1 MKKAF
6 LIVAFIPI
14 LAFGQETLK
23 LSLEDAQAY
32 ALKHSVQ
39 AKNADQ
45 DLRAASLQIKQLTA
59 SGLPQ
64 VYASAGYQNFIKQ
77 PVQLLPGEFAGGE
90 PGTFVPITFGTEQN
104 MSADITASQLLF
116 DGSFFVGLKAAKTYY
131 KLAQNIQKT
140 SKAELKATIS
150 ELYNAVL
157 VTDAFA
163 KNQEALYHSFKD
175 LAFEL
180 TRRWEEGMIEEFDK
194 DQMVLQAAKFNSL
207 WKNAQLQKDISR
219 KMLKLSMGVSYDTK
233 LELTETLEDVMSGQT
248 SEQLLSK
255 ELSVEGSTQYQ
266 LAEGQMDLQM
276 LNVRKEQS
284 TFLPSINMF
293 LSHQQNAFANDFD
306 FFSSDQDWFGS
317 TLFGVNLKLPIF
329 NSGLKYFNIQA
340 AKVEYEKS
348 KNNFEL
354 AHQSLQMQQESAKNT
369 YLLKLDLFLSTQQLM
384 AVIERVKETAIIKHK
399 EGLISSTELITV
411 VQQYSQTQAS
421 YLTSLLEMVQA
432 KNQFEL
438 TILK

>member
-6 LIVAFIPI
+6 LIVAFIPV

-207 WKNAQLQKDISR
+207 WKTAKR
-219 KMLKLSMGVSYDTK
+219 
-233 LELTETLEDVMSGQT
+233 
-248 SEQLLSK
+248 
-255 ELSVEGSTQYQ
+255 
-266 LAEGQMDLQM
+266 
-276 LNVRKEQS
+276 
-284 TFLPSINMF
+284 
-293 LSHQQNAFANDFD
+293 
-306 FFSSDQDWFGS
+306 
-317 TLFGVNLKLPIF
+317 
-329 NSGLKYFNIQA
+329 YF
-340 AKVEYEKS
+340 
-348 KNNFEL
+348 
-354 AHQSLQMQQESAKNT
+354 T
-369 YLLKLDLFLSTQQLM
+369 
-384 AVIERVKETAIIKHK
+384 
-399 EGLISSTELITV
+399 
-411 VQQYSQTQAS
+411 
-421 YLTSLLEMVQA
+421 
-432 KNQFEL
+432 
-438 TILK
+438 